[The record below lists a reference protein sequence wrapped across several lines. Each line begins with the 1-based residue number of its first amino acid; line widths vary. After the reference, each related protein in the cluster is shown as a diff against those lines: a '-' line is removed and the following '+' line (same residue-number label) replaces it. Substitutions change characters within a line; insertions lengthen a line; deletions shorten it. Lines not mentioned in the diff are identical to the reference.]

1 MSLSKLFIIIVR
13 FEKVCKYKI
22 YAKHTIQKYI
32 SCKHVK
38 EVEEWKKKKYD
49 ELKIL
54 FFPSSLIY
62 ILLKKK
68 EDVDGEN

>member
-1 MSLSKLFIIIVR
+1 M
-13 FEKVCKYKI
+13 
-22 YAKHTIQKYI
+22 
-32 SCKHVK
+32 
-38 EVEEWKKKKYD
+38 KKKYDD

-68 EDVDGEN
+68 EDVDDEN